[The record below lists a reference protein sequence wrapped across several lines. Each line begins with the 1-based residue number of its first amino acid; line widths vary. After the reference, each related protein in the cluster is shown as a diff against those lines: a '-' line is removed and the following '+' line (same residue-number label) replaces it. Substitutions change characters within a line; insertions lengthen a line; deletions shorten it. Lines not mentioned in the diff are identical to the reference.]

1 MCVGKV
7 PGGRCTNRDPYSGFE
22 GAFRCLLEAGDIAF
36 LKHTTVSEM
45 INSKEFREYFVV
57 SSFWNLVSIP
67 ILIHSAHSKHIGS
80 VNADRFELLC
90 KDGVRRPLSEY
101 RQCNW
106 GLVPSHALVT
116 SSARSAEER
125 KHYQHFLTRAVQL
138 YSTKSQHNVTGG
150 APGGG
155 DRRYE
160 GFNRFDKNSD
170 DKYYDQNYLQ
180 EQNAQ
185 NTWNPYTTNTNNNNY
200 NNNPYDNGRNGRS
213 NLDSIFTTER
223 SHSDD
228 NTTQLYEKFELFE
241 SERYGGRLNLMFQDA
256 ARGLVPIKEDDQSF
270 AGYLGSALQQILEV
284 RQCPVGRMTLCV
296 TSDAEMDKCI
306 KMRVKSDFTCGKTNR
321 KFHLMQS
328 KY

>member
-1 MCVGKV
+1 M
-7 PGGRCTNRDPYSGFE
+7 
-22 GAFRCLLEAGDIAF
+22 
-36 LKHTTVSEM
+36 
-45 INSKEFREYFVV
+45 
-57 SSFWNLVSIP
+57 
-67 ILIHSAHSKHIGS
+67 
-80 VNADRFELLC
+80 LC

-116 SSARSAEER
+116 SSARTAEER
-125 KHYQHFLTRAVQL
+125 KHYQQFLMRAVQL
-138 YSTKSQHNVTGG
+138 YSSKPQNNVT
-150 APGGG
+150 GGG

-160 GFNRFDKNSD
+160 GYNRFDKNSD

-185 NTWNPYTTNTNNNNY
+185 NTFNPYATNNNP
-200 NNNPYDNGRNGRS
+200 NNNDRNPFAANQPNGFRG

-223 SHSDD
+223 SRLDD

-270 AGYLGSALQQILEV
+270 SGYLGSALQQILEV

-306 KMRVKSDFTCGKTNR
+306 KMRVRKSIVFAKI
-321 KFHLMQS
+321 
-328 KY
+328 